1 MPDPQ
6 EEKRPARAPAAG
18 RSQEAFEALLC
29 DALPRQGCWTDEEY
43 LWLTDRTR
51 RLIEFTDGRLEELPM
66 PTSTHQAI
74 LSFLNDLF
82 KAHVVPMGG
91 VVLFSALRLRIRE
104 GKFRAPDLL
113 LLGDRRDR
121 RYRDRFWLGA
131 DLVLEVVSPDR
142 PDRDLVEK
150 RADYAEAGIPEYWIV
165 DPRTRTVTV
174 LALQAGSY
182 VEHGVFSPRQV
193 ATSKTLPAFRTDV
206 TDVFEAPEP
215 GQVAPAASAAVPSHS
230 S

>member
-1 MPDPQ
+1 MTPGPQ
-6 EEKRPARAPAAG
+6 EDNRTARMSSAG
-18 RSQEAFEALLC
+18 PSQEAFEALLC

-51 RLIEFTDGRLEELPM
+51 RLIEFTDGRLEELPIA
-66 PTSTHQAI
+66 TSTHQAI

-82 KAHVVPMGG
+82 KAHVVPIGG

-104 GKFRAPDLL
+104 GKFREPDLL
-113 LLGDRRDR
+113 LLADRRDR

-131 DLVLEVVSPDR
+131 DLVLEVVSPDH

-182 VEHGVFSPRQV
+182 VEHGVFSPGQV
-193 ATSKTLPAFRTDV
+193 ATSPTFPNFQTNV

-215 GQVAPAASAAVPSHS
+215 
-230 S
+230 